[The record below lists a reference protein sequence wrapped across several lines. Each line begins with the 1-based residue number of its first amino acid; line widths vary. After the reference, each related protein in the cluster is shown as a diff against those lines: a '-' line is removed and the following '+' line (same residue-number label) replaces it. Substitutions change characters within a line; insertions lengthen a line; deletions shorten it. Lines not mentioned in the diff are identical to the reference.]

1 MWFVMGKFELSGRVE
16 KGVEGS
22 ELFVEVKNEE
32 SNQRYKYIRNK
43 RATIGNIKHCEEVQ
57 GLPSS

>member
-1 MWFVMGKFELSGRVE
+1 MGKFELSGRVE

-43 RATIGNIKHCEEVQ
+43 QETIGNIKHCEEVQ